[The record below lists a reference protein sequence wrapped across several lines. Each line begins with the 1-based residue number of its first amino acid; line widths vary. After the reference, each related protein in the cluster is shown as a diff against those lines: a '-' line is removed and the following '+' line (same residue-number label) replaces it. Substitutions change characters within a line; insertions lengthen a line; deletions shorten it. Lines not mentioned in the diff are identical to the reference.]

1 MKGMGDAGSRNEW
14 GGDVGLDLWRGG
26 KRVEGSTLLNNQLLA
41 ELNRS
46 LVQVQIYCNITKLF
60 SLR

>member
-14 GGDVGLDLWRGG
+14 GGDVGLDLWRG

>member
-1 MKGMGDAGSRNEW
+1 M
-14 GGDVGLDLWRGG
+14 GLDLWRGG